1 MEDVSRRAVLA
12 GACGLLAL
20 GTSAL
25 PAAAQSAVRQLP
37 NGKLAV
43 RLKAVPELATIG
55 GAVRIGVIKG
65 SPIAVTRTG
74 TTAYRAFSLVCPHAG
89 VTVVR
94 SPAGWNCPAHGS
106 QFEADGDLVLGPA
119 TTSLRIVPAKLG
131 RGVLVVG

>member
-12 GACGLLAL
+12 GACGLLVL

-25 PAAAQSAVRQLP
+25 PVAAQSAVRQLP
-37 NGKLAV
+37 NGKLEV
-43 RLKAVPELATIG
+43 RLKAIPELATIG
-55 GAVRIGVIKG
+55 GAVRVGVIKG
-65 SPIAVTRTG
+65 APIAVARTG

-89 VTVVR
+89 VTVAR

-119 TTSLRIVPAKLG
+119 TTSLRQVPTKLM
-131 RGVLVVG
+131 RRVLVVG

>member
-25 PAAAQSAVRQLP
+25 PVAAQSAVRQLP
-37 NGKLAV
+37 NGKLEV
-43 RLKAVPELATIG
+43 RLKAIPELATIG

-65 SPIAVTRTG
+65 VPIAVSRTG
-74 TTAYRAFSLVCPHAG
+74 TTAYRAFNLVCPHAG
-89 VTVVR
+89 VTVAR
-94 SPAGWNCPAHGS
+94 SPTGWNCPAHGS

-119 TTSLRIVPAKLG
+119 TTSLRQVPIKLG
-131 RGVLVVG
+131 RRVLVVG